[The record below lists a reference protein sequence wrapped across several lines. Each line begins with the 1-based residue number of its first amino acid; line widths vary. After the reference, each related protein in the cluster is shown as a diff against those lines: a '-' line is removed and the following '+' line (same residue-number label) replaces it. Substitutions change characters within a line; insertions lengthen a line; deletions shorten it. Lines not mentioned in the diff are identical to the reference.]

1 MESAYMGMGT
11 EVDKGENARLSSLI
25 GAMAIADLV
34 KTTLGPKGM
43 DKILQH
49 IDPNDQSISV
59 TNDGATILSKVPLD
73 NAAAKVLVDMSKVQ
87 DNEVGDGTTSV
98 AVLCGELLREAERLL
113 LQQRIHPQTICAGW
127 RLASQVAQKTLEASA
142 TNEVTRDDL
151 FKIAQT
157 TLSSKLVNAE
167 KQHFAELC
175 VSAVERLKGSG
186 NLDHIQILKLPGGS
200 LRDSYLEDGFLLEK
214 SIGVGQ
220 PKRLENCKILLANTS
235 MDTDKI
241 KIYGSRVQVDSL
253 NKVAEIEQA
262 EKMKMQRKVDKIIN
276 HGCNVF
282 INRQL
287 IYNYPESLFAKAN
300 VMAIEHA
307 DFDGIERLA
316 AVTGGDVVST
326 FDNPDKVTL
335 GECDVL
341 EQIMIG
347 ETKVLRLGGCKSGAA
362 CTIVLRGSS
371 THILDEAERSL
382 HDALCIL
389 AATLKHPR
397 RIYGGG
403 CTEVAM
409 ANAIDQLAQ
418 ETPGK
423 QALAMASFSKALLQL
438 PTIVADNGGYDAAEL
453 VTQLRAAHAA
463 GKSSYGLNM
472 TNGSIA
478 SMDDLGIMESY
489 KSKLQVVTSASEAAE
504 MILRVD
510 DIIKSAPRRREEMM

>member
-1 MESAYMGMGT
+1 
-11 EVDKGENARLSSLI
+11 
-25 GAMAIADLV
+25 
-34 KTTLGPKGM
+34 M
-43 DKILQH
+43 DKILQALN
-49 IDPNDQSISV
+49 PNDQSISV
-59 TNDGATILSKVPLD
+59 TNDGATILSKIPLD
-73 NAAAKVLVDMSKVQ
+73 NAAAKVLVDMAKVQ

-98 AVLCGELLREAERLL
+98 AVLCGELLREAEQLL

-127 RLASQVAQKTLEASA
+127 RLATKVAKEALDKCA
-142 TNEVTRDDL
+142 TNEITPDDL
-151 FKIAQT
+151 QKIAST

-167 KQHFAELC
+167 KEHFAKLC
-175 VSAVERLKGSG
+175 VSAVQRLKGSG
-186 NLDHIQILKLPGGS
+186 NLDHIQIIKLPGGS
-200 LRDSYLEDGFLLEK
+200 LRDSYLEEGFLLQK

-220 PKRLENCKILLANTS
+220 PKRLEGCKILLANTS

-262 EKMKMQRKVDKIIN
+262 EKMKMKRKVDKIIG

-287 IYNYPESLFAKAN
+287 IYNFPESLFAEKKI
-300 VMAIEHA
+300 MAIEHA

-316 AVTGGDVVST
+316 AVTGGEVVST
-326 FDNPDKVTL
+326 FDNPDKVQL

-341 EQIMIG
+341 EEVMIG
-347 ETKVLRLGGCKSGAA
+347 ETKVLRFGGCKSGAA

-371 THILDEAERSL
+371 NHILDEAERSI

-389 AATLKHPR
+389 AATLKYPR

-409 ANAIDQLAQ
+409 AEAIDKAAK

-423 QALAMASFSKALLQL
+423 QALAMSSYSRALLQL
-438 PTIVADNGGYDAAEL
+438 PMIVADNGGYDAAEL

-463 GKSSYGLNM
+463 GKSSCGLNM
-472 TNGSIA
+472 TNGTIGD
-478 SMDDLGIMESY
+478 MGDLGVMESY

-510 DIIKSAPRRREEMM
+510 DIIKAAPRRREEMM

>member
-1 MESAYMGMGT
+1 METAYMGSGT

-43 DKILQH
+43 DKILQSV
-49 IDPNDQSISV
+49 DPNDQSISV
-59 TNDGATILSKVPLD
+59 TNDGATILSKIPLD

-98 AVLCGELLREAERLL
+98 AVLCGELLREAENLL

-127 RLASQVAQKTLEASA
+127 RLASSVAKKTLDGCA
-142 TNEVTRDDL
+142 TQDITRDDL
-151 FKIAQT
+151 IQIAST

-167 KQHFAELC
+167 KKHFAELC

-186 NLDHIQILKLPGGS
+186 NLDHVQIIKLSGGS
-200 LRDSYLEDGFLLEK
+200 LRDSYLEEGFLLEK

-262 EKMKMQRKVDKIIN
+262 EKRKMKNKVEKIVG

-287 IYNYPESLFAKAN
+287 IYNFPESLFAQHK

-326 FDNPDKVTL
+326 FDNPEKVTL

-341 EQIMIG
+341 EQILIG

-371 THILDEAERSL
+371 SHLLDEAERSL

-389 AATLKHPR
+389 AATLQHPR

-409 ANAIDQLAQ
+409 AQAIDDASK

-423 QALAMASFSKALLQL
+423 QAIAMASFAKALLQM
-438 PTIVADNGGYDAAEL
+438 PTIIADNGGYDAAEL
-453 VTQLRAAHAA
+453 VTQLRAAHAS
-463 GKSSYGLNM
+463 GKKSFGLNM
-472 TNGSIA
+472 TNGTIA
-478 SMDDLGIMESY
+478 DMGDLGIMESH
-489 KSKLQVVTSASEAAE
+489 KSKLQVVTSAAEAAE

-510 DIIKSAPRRREEMM
+510 DIIKCAPRQREEMM